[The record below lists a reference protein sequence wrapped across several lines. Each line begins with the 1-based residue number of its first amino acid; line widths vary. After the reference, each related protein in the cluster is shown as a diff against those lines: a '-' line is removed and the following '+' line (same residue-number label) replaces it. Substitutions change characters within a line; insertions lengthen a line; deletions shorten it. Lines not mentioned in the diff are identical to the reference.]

1 MSQQTQGAAPPITA
15 RRLRTP
21 GGARAGRDSR
31 KSTLHHVEMS
41 GPSATSAQVWSTSA
55 VAPMRAF
62 EYWRDLLCDTFV
74 QVSAAPTGPGIFAG
88 RIVHASFAD
97 FEVSTVRADGG

>member
-1 MSQQTQGAAPPITA
+1 
-15 RRLRTP
+15 
-21 GGARAGRDSR
+21 
-31 KSTLHHVEMS
+31 MS
-41 GPSATSAQVWSTSA
+41 GPPAMSAQLWSTSA
-55 VAPMRAF
+55 VPPMRAF